1 MSTKLD
7 KLGAELNRAREK
19 AKEWAKRADI
29 LEKKYKEQEDTEL
42 CAISR
47 SYSLTPE
54 MLAKLLK
61 ETGNGLPDPSLAEKY
76 SKNSQEENEAY
87 EEES

>member
-7 KLGAELNRAREK
+7 KLGAELKRAREK

-29 LEKKYKEQEDTEL
+29 LEKKFKEQEDTEL

-61 ETGNGLPDPSLAEKY
+61 ETGNGLPDPALAKQY
-76 SKNSQEENEAY
+76 SQEENEAY
-87 EEES
+87 EDES